1 MTDQS
6 QDIFAASAE
15 TQPAAQQTAE
25 QPATQAPA
33 TSTSPD
39 DLFREQLA
47 SIRNEEGLQKYASV
61 TDALNSVTHSQEF
74 IKTLKAEKAALE
86 QQYMEAKL
94 ELEKRM
100 SVEDAMSKIA
110 STPKAE
116 PTAQDVRL
124 SRDDVYSIMKEYET
138 TKSFE
143 SNRKSVNDTLVKHYG
158 DAAKAQAALTSKLA
172 DLGMTREE
180 IASLA
185 SKSPRAAYQL
195 LGLDSKAPAAVNKSV
210 ASDINADAIE
220 SSMNREIPK
229 SKGIMIG
236 ANTKDLIAEWRN
248 SGAIVQ

>member
-15 TQPAAQQTAE
+15 TQPAAQPAV

-86 QQYMEAKL
+86 QQYMDARM

-124 SRDDVYSIMKEYET
+124 SRDDVYSIMKDYET

-143 SNRKSVNDTLVKHYG
+143 SNRKSVNETLIKHYG
-158 DAAKAQAALTSKLA
+158 DAAKAKEALTNKLSS
-172 DLGMTREE
+172 LGMSREE
-180 IASLA
+180 MASLA

-195 LGLDSKAPAAVNKSV
+195 LGLDVKAPAAVNKTV
-210 ASDINADAIE
+210 AGDVNADAIE

-248 SGAIVQ
+248 SGASAQ